1 MTVAVVSFLLSY
13 SAQKQYA
20 NQGRYEVR
28 TCMPAFV
35 RSVAFLLHVS
45 RID

>member
-20 NQGRYEVR
+20 NKGRYEVQKTKPTASLYNCR
-28 TCMPAFV
+28 C
-35 RSVAFLLHVS
+35 
-45 RID
+45 DCN